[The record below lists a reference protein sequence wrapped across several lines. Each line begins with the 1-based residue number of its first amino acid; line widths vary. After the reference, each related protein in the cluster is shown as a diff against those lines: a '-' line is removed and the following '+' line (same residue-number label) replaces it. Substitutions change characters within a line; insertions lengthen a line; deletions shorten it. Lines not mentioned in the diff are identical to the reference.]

1 MKSARFNNC
10 IKTPTA
16 NAGQDVRPASKRPKH
31 ASIHLLIRIL
41 LILDIQTS
49 VPQTDTNVELAVSQ
63 LPKDILPA
71 ATPSALLDL
80 PNELFDLILAHLP
93 TSDLLNL
100 TQQFHLRL
108 RAVSA
113 RAYLKRIDVLHNHNI
128 IYLTRDVPVIA
139 FQLLSAVRLFDH
151 ISLVCD
157 LYYFVE
163 YGRELRDLALT
174 KARVRSLRINFH
186 PNEKAL
192 LNDPRTSASLVA
204 FLTIVQESCHTL
216 SFERQLRDPSYQRL
230 TNAATCSTR
239 QLRPLPARF
248 ILTGLSSLTI
258 SAFILRVS
266 NLATACRALLQSP
279 EVDTFQLDDC
289 RSQRECDGV
298 LAMSTFPVLKAIT
311 IRTVHNTAIYLKPAF
326 FVRHSE
332 IDSVSLYAY
341 AIYGRSTPT
350 AAPRSLFPLPRLSH
364 LNLTT
369 NHYFRR
375 LESSSRLRRCF
386 LQTPNSFIQHES
398 VEYCSNMNSLFTF
411 VSSLA
416 QHHFEGLELAIQ
428 LPNSILYHAAH
439 FQHSGNVCS
448 CITPTGHQLL
458 GVEKL
463 EVEVDSF
470 NTVVAVSFSLLPFV
484 RRI

>member
-1 MKSARFNNC
+1 MS
-10 IKTPTA
+10 P
-16 NAGQDVRPASKRPKH
+16 
-31 ASIHLLIRIL
+31 
-41 LILDIQTS
+41 
-49 VPQTDTNVELAVSQ
+49 PQTDTNVELVVSQ
-63 LPKDILPA
+63 LPKVIPPTA
-71 ATPSALLDL
+71 IPSVLLDL
-80 PNELFDLILAHLP
+80 PNELFDLILADVP
-93 TSDLLNL
+93 TCDLLNL

-113 RAYLKRIDVLHNHNI
+113 RAYLKRINVLHNYNI
-128 IYLTRDVPVIA
+128 IYLTRDVPVNV
-139 FQLLSAVRLFDH
+139 FQLLSTVQLFDH

-163 YGRELRDLALT
+163 YGKELRDLAMT

-186 PNEKAL
+186 PNEKSL
-192 LNDPRTSASLVA
+192 LNDPKTSASLVA

-216 SFERQLRDPSYQRL
+216 CFERQLRDPSYQQL

-248 ILTGLSSLTI
+248 TLTGLSSLTI
-258 SAFILRVS
+258 SAFILKVP
-266 NLATACRALLQSP
+266 NLAPACRALLRSP
-279 EVDTFQLDDC
+279 EVDAFQLDDC

-311 IRTVHNTAIYLKPAF
+311 IRTVHNTAMYVKPAF
-326 FVRHSE
+326 SLRHPE
-332 IDSVSLYAY
+332 IDSMSLYGY
-341 AIYGRSTPT
+341 AIYGRSTP
-350 AAPRSLFPLPRLSH
+350 APAPKSLFPLPRLSH

-375 LESSSRLRRCF
+375 LESPSHLRRCF
-386 LQTPNSFIQHES
+386 IQTPNSFIQPES
-398 VEYCSNMNSLFTF
+398 VEFCSNMNSLSTF
-411 VSSLA
+411 ITSLA

-428 LPNSILYHAAH
+428 LPNSVLYHAAH

-448 CITPTGHQLL
+448 CITPTGYQLL
-458 GVEKL
+458 GAEKL

-484 RRI
+484 RRSE